1 MPNLSYTTQE
11 LSMLVQGFTEGEIT
25 QTVHSLAKGT
35 VGPEGFPAEF
45 YQKYWAIIKTDII
58 NLINAFHKNE
68 LDLWRL
74 NRASIILI
82 PKKQGANKLEEFR
95 PISVIPGIIKI
106 ISKLMAQ
113 RLQKAMSSLIDI
125 HQTAFIPGRSLMK
138 TFLVVRE
145 SIHFRNKNH
154 IPSVAL
160 KIDFRKAFDTV
171 SWEFL
176 YKLLILRG
184 FPQQWVQWIRN
195 MLISSSSSI
204 NINGYKGNHFY
215 HMRGLRQGD
224 PLSPL
229 LFILITDTL
238 QSLIQTANNT
248 ISTIQSVR
256 NITLQFADDNP
267 NYYGR
272 TPHYINNNNGSP
284 FQLRNN

>member
-1 MPNLSYTTQE
+1 
-11 LSMLVQGFTEGEIT
+11 VQGFTEGEIT

-145 SIHFRNKNH
+145 YIHFRNKNH

-160 KIDFRKAFDTV
+160 KIDFRKADYLPVLQKIQARLAGGQNTTLSLAGRKV
-171 SWEFL
+171 LVNSVINALPLHYMQVFL
-176 YKLLILRG
+176 LPQWLIKHIERTKRAFFWKGKGKCIGGHCLVNWTRVCLPIEHGGMGIRDLKIQNISLLLKWLWNLRTN
-184 FPQQWVQWIRN
+184 QN
-195 MLISSSSSI
+195 
-204 NINGYKGNHFY
+204 
-215 HMRGLRQGD
+215 
-224 PLSPL
+224 
-229 LFILITDTL
+229 
-238 QSLIQTANNT
+238 SL
-248 ISTIQSVR
+248 
-256 NITLQFADDNP
+256 
-267 NYYGR
+267 
-272 TPHYINNNNGSP
+272 
-284 FQLRNN
+284 